1 MGCSK
6 QNFIGDEVAGND
18 KASGMT
24 TRVMTQ
30 WGRAKRVRS
39 ERVRA
44 TERPGVSDGLF
55 RWIAMPSRIVTG
67 TDEDKGSK
75 PGMKTSRE
83 SADVP
88 GKVTAPALRWV
99 LGGTV

>member
-1 MGCSK
+1 M
-6 QNFIGDEVAGND
+6 
-18 KASGMT
+18 
-24 TRVMTQ
+24 
-30 WGRAKRVRS
+30 
-39 ERVRA
+39 
-44 TERPGVSDGLF
+44 SDGLF

-88 GKVTAPALRWV
+88 GKVTVPALRRV

>member
-1 MGCSK
+1 M
-6 QNFIGDEVAGND
+6 
-18 KASGMT
+18 
-24 TRVMTQ
+24 
-30 WGRAKRVRS
+30 
-39 ERVRA
+39 
-44 TERPGVSDGLF
+44 SDGLI

-67 TDEDKGSK
+67 IDEDKGSK

-88 GKVTAPALRWV
+88 GKVTAPALRRV